1 MIRTAS
7 ERRPGTRRPRPG
19 SSPVAAALAALTLA
33 APAAAQGV
41 RLELRPHVGD
51 TVSLRMDQTVET
63 VATQRV
69 RGADSTLAMQRAVT
83 VFSRSVPLRVD
94 RAGTTVLAISDS
106 MIITDEHG
114 RTARL
119 GLGGARASLHVA
131 PDGATKVVDNA
142 GMLSAEAAALV
153 GQMPATLP
161 DGPVQVGATWTH
173 AAAVP
178 LPGAADAGAGRLRV
192 TFRLDSL
199 SRYGDV
205 AFVSLQGTVA
215 RPKGGDGRGRTYES
229 DGTVTGAL
237 QVDRRRG
244 WLTSMRM
251 TITTKAALTRA
262 AGEPPVHVR
271 TRITQWLRVLV
282 DKP

>member
-1 MIRTAS
+1 MIPTGS
-7 ERRPGTRRPRPG
+7 EPARGRRR
-19 SSPVAAALAALTLA
+19 AAALALA
-33 APAAAQGV
+33 AAVAVPGALRAQGV

-69 RGADSTLAMQRAVT
+69 GGADSTVSMQRAVT

-94 RAGTTVLAISDS
+94 HRGTTVLAISDS
-106 MIITDEHG
+106 MTVTDERG
-114 RTARL
+114 RMARL

-142 GMLSAEAAALV
+142 GMLSPEAASLV

-161 DGPVQVGATWTH
+161 PGPVQVGATWTH
-173 AAAVP
+173 TAAVP
-178 LPGAADAGAGRLRV
+178 MPGADAAEAGRLRV

-199 SRYGDV
+199 SRYGDL

-215 RPKGGDGRGRTYES
+215 RPKGGAGGGRTYES
-229 DGTVTGAL
+229 AGTVAGAL
-237 QVDRRRG
+237 EVDRRRG

-251 TITTKAALTRA
+251 TVTTKAALTRGPGA
-262 AGEPPVHVR
+262 APVHVR
-271 TRITQWLRVLV
+271 TKITQWMRVLV
-282 DKP
+282 DKR

>member
-1 MIRTAS
+1 MIRTGS
-7 ERRPGTRRPRPG
+7 ERRGGRAAT
-19 SSPVAAALAALTLA
+19 AAALLALA
-33 APAAAQGV
+33 APAVAAQGV

-69 RGADSTLAMQRAVT
+69 RGADSTVSMQRAVT
-83 VFSRSVPLRVD
+83 VYSRSVPLRVD

-106 MIITDEHG
+106 MTVTDERG

-142 GMLSAEAAALV
+142 GMLSSDAASLV

-173 AAAVP
+173 ATTVP
-178 LPGAADAGAGRLRV
+178 IPGAGDAGAGRLRV

-205 AFVSLQGTVA
+205 AYVSLVGTVA
-215 RPKGGDGRGRTYES
+215 RPRGEAGGGRTYES

-262 AGEPPVHVR
+262 PGEPPVHVR
-271 TRITQWLRVLV
+271 TKITQWLRVLV
-282 DKP
+282 DKR

>member
-1 MIRTAS
+1 MIRTGS
-7 ERRPGTRRPRPG
+7 ERRVRR
-19 SSPVAAALAALTLA
+19 VAGAALLLALTSLA
-33 APAAAQGV
+33 APAAGAQGV

-51 TVSLRMDQTVET
+51 TVSLRMDQSVET

-69 RGADSTLAMQRAVT
+69 RGEDSTVSMQRAVT

-94 RAGTTVLAISDS
+94 REGTTVLAISDS
-106 MIITDEHG
+106 MIVTDERG

-142 GMLSAEAAALV
+142 GMLSPDAAALV

-173 AAAVP
+173 STAVP
-178 LPGAADAGAGRLRV
+178 LPGGSEAGAGRLRV

-205 AFVSLQGTVA
+205 AFVSMQGTVA
-215 RPKGGDGRGRTYES
+215 RPRGGAGGGRTYES

-237 QVDRRRG
+237 EVDRRRG

-251 TITTKAALTRA
+251 TIVTKAALTRA
-262 AGEPPVHVR
+262 PGEPPVHVR
-271 TRITQWLRVLV
+271 TKITQWMRVLV
-282 DKP
+282 DKR

>member
-1 MIRTAS
+1 MTRTGS
-7 ERRPGTRRPRPG
+7 DGGGRRRR
-19 SSPVAAALAALTLA
+19 AAAACALAVAVPGLLG
-33 APAAAQGV
+33 AQGV

-69 RGADSTLAMQRAVT
+69 RGEDSTVSMQRGVT

-106 MIITDEHG
+106 MVVTDERG

-142 GMLSAEAAALV
+142 GMLSPEAAALV
-153 GQMPATLP
+153 GEMPATLP
-161 DGPVQVGATWTH
+161 ADLVQVGATWTH
-173 AAAVP
+173 ATTVP
-178 LPGAADAGAGRLRV
+178 IPGAGEAGAGRLRV

-215 RPKGGDGRGRTYES
+215 RPKGEAGGGRTYES

-244 WLTSMRM
+244 WLTSLRM
-251 TITTKAALTRA
+251 TVTTKAALTRA
-262 AGEPPVHVR
+262 PGEPPVHVR
-271 TRITQWLRVLV
+271 TKITQWMRVLV
-282 DKP
+282 DKR

>member
-1 MIRTAS
+1 MIRTGS
-7 ERRPGTRRPRPG
+7 ERRGRR
-19 SSPVAAALAALTLA
+19 VAGAALLLALAAPA
-33 APAAAQGV
+33 AAAQGV

-69 RGADSTLAMQRAVT
+69 RGADSTVSMHRAVT
-83 VFSRSVPLRVD
+83 VYSRSVPLRVD
-94 RAGTTVLAISDS
+94 PTGTTVLAISDS
-106 MIITDEHG
+106 MIVTDERG
-114 RTARL
+114 RTARM

-142 GMLSAEAAALV
+142 GMLSAEAASLV

-161 DGPVQVGATWTH
+161 DGPVRVGATWTH

-178 LPGAADAGAGRLRV
+178 LPGAGANDAGAGRLRV

-205 AFVSLQGTVA
+205 AYVSLEGTVA
-215 RPKGGDGRGRTYES
+215 RPKGGAGGGRTYES

-237 QVDRRRG
+237 EVDRRRG

-262 AGEPPVHVR
+262 PGEPPVHVR

-282 DKP
+282 DKR